1 MADTDAWMPL
11 YIGDYLRKTMRLTAE
26 QHGAYLLLIMDYWQN
41 GPAPDNDVVLSQI
54 ARLTPDAWSNARS
67 ILAQYFDVRD
77 GHWFHNRL
85 EEELAE
91 ASRRKGGAKAKAA
104 AAAKAR
110 WEKKR
115 AAEKAPADAPS
126 NASSIAPSTPQAMP
140 EECPSPSP
148 SPVTTKPPSPVGD
161 SPPPTGQQIAQP
173 DPPPPKRET
182 ARGSRLP
189 DDWWPNPEARRTA
202 HDEGLNDE
210 EIDRCAAKFRDYWCA
225 KPGAGGRKCDWLA
238 TWRNWV
244 RREVDDGR
252 VGRRLG
258 GGTVGGGVAGG
269 RGGSPDSSAAAA
281 FARAAQRQSSRRAAG
296 GGAG

>member
-67 ILAQYFDVRD
+67 ILEQYFDVRD
-77 GHWFHNRL
+77 GHWYHNRL

-115 AAEKAPADAPS
+115 AAEKAPSDAPS

-148 SPVTTKPPSPVGD
+148 SPIETTTVPSERAPD
-161 SPPPTGQQIAQP
+161 EPAPSAASPDLKAEVFGKGLAWLAE
-173 DPPPPKRET
+173 KS
-182 ARGSRLP
+182 GK
-189 DDWWPNPEARRTA
+189 PEAKLRPLV
-202 HDEGLNDE
+202 GKW
-210 EIDRCAAKFRDYWCA
+210 CRDH
-225 KPGAGGRKCDWLA
+225 G
-238 TWRNWV
+238 
-244 RREVDDGR
+244 DGR
-252 VGRRLG
+252 VFEVLCG
-258 GGTVGGGVAGG
+258 A
-269 RGGSPDSSAAAA
+269 
-281 FARAAQRQSSRRAAG
+281 ARASPVDPIPWITQALTNEQRQADATDIALRLLETA
-296 GGAG
+296 

>member
-1 MADTDAWMPL
+1 MAKVRRVDFYPDELISGVAGKLSPMDFGIYWMVC
-11 YIGDYLRKTMRLTAE
+11 T
-26 QHGAYLLLIMDYWQN
+26 LIASRG
-41 GPAPDNDVVLSQI
+41 GPIDNDPEWLSSLFQKRTKTRDVAASI
-54 ARLTPDAWSNARS
+54 ARL
-67 ILAQYFDVRD
+67 I
-77 GHWFHNRL
+77 
-85 EEELAE
+85 EAE
-91 ASRRKGGAKAKAA
+91 KLHQSGGKLSQKRMQSEVKRASDRIAKYRENGSKGG
-104 AAAKAR
+104 R
-110 WEKKR
+110 PRRENSDLEK
-115 AAEKAPADAPS
+115 PS
-126 NASSIAPSTPQAMP
+126 GFSDENLSA
-140 EECPSPSP
+140 
-148 SPVTTKPPSPVGD
+148 TTNHQPPTSKQDNKPPSPVGD
-161 SPPPTGQQIAQP
+161 CPPPTDQQIAQP
-173 DPPPPKRET
+173 DPPPPKRDT

-258 GGTVGGGVAGG
+258 GGAVGGGAAGG